1 MVDRITLKKI
11 LKSDHKKKSIFTSK
25 SDVLK
30 LLKKQVKLSKI
41 EKILDFTLSDWDK
54 NEKTI
59 LTQISKNFP
68 KKKIIIRSSVIGEDS
83 EESSHAGRYE
93 SILNVNSNS
102 KNQISTSI
110 NSVINSYQQKKNLN
124 PRNQILIQTQ
134 TLDIITSGVIFTRT
148 SDLGSPYYM
157 INYEDSQST
166 VGVTQ
171 GSVNKIIKISR
182 SANGITLPKKWRSLL
197 SATKEIESILSS
209 DSLDIEFGITKNHTI
224 VIFQVRPIT
233 SLQKIKSKTPDLQI
247 KNKINQ
253 SMKKFIKMDK
263 ARKISGKHLIFSDMT
278 DWNPAEIIG
287 NNPNELDYSLY
298 NFLIMKD
305 SWYRGRTILG
315 YQKFYPHSL
324 MVKFGNKPYVDV
336 RVSFNSLIPD
346 SFGPKLTQKLMNFYL
361 EKLAKNPQLHDKTE
375 FEILFTCYDLSLE
388 QRLEELRNFNFSKKE
403 IEKIHNELLLFT
415 QKIIN
420 EFPKT
425 ATNCKEGIKKMTQN
439 RLLHMKKLTK
449 TQSYV
454 SKLQTAEILLN
465 NCRNFG
471 VIPFSLMARIA
482 FISTAFLNSF
492 VAQGCLSQKSVGK
505 FMNSLETPLSKF
517 QNDMTKFSNKKITK
531 KQFLEK
537 YGHLRPG
544 TYDIT
549 VDRYDKKNPFLSHI
563 KFHNFKS
570 SSAYDLNSKRIERLL
585 KLNNFKISIND
596 FFSFIRNSLIMRE
609 ELKFEF
615 TRNLSDALELIAE
628 AEKDLGF
635 SRKDIAYLNINTI
648 FSFYKKHPKSKLKSL
663 LRKRIEE
670 KKYQSKIN
678 NHLVLPSIIRSK
690 NDFELIQYH
699 SSKPNYITE
708 KTISSEIIN
717 LNRRGEVFDLE
728 NKIIL
733 LEQADPGYDW
743 IFTRNP
749 AALITKYGGVASH
762 MSIRCSE
769 VGLAAAIGCGEIIY
783 ETLHNASKVL
793 LDCKNHQIIVLEHKK
808 HDEYIEQ
815 KKIYKSLG
823 YIK

>member
-1 MVDRITLKKI
+1 MVDRKTLKKI
-11 LKSDHKKKSIFTSK
+11 LDSNYKKKSIFTSK
-25 SDVLK
+25 SNVLK

-41 EKILDFTLSDWDK
+41 ENILDFTLSDWKK
-54 NEKTI
+54 NKKLI
-59 LTQISKNFP
+59 LIKISKRFP
-68 KKKIIIRSSVIGEDS
+68 NKKIIIRSSVIGEDS
-83 EESSHAGRYE
+83 EETSQAGRYE

-102 KNQISTSI
+102 KNQVSTSI
-110 NSVINSYQQKKNLN
+110 NNVINSYRQKKNLN
-124 PRNQILIQTQ
+124 SHNQILVQTQ

-157 INYEDSQST
+157 INYEDGKST

-171 GSVNKIIKISR
+171 GSINKIIKISR
-182 SANGITLPKKWRSLL
+182 STNDRTLPKKWRSLL
-197 SATKEIESILSS
+197 SATKEIESIIHS
-209 DSLDIEFGITKNHTI
+209 DSLDIEFGITKNRAI

-247 KNKINQ
+247 RNKINQ
-253 SMKKFIKMDK
+253 NIKKFTKIKK
-263 ARKISGKHLIFSDMT
+263 TRKIPGKHLIFSDMT

-305 SWYRGRTILG
+305 SWYKGRSILG

-346 SFGPKLTQKLMNFYL
+346 SFGSKLTQKLMNFYL
-361 EKLAKNPQLHDKTE
+361 EKLMKNPQLHDKAE

-388 QRLEELRNFNFSKKE
+388 QRLKELKNFNFTKIE
-403 IEKIHNELLLFT
+403 LEKIHNQLLFFT

-425 ATNCKEGIKKMTQN
+425 STNCKEAIEKMAQN
-439 RLLHMKKLTK
+439 RLLYMKKLTK
-449 TQSYV
+449 TQNYT

-465 NCRNFG
+465 NCRDFG

-492 VAQGCLSQKSVGK
+492 VAQGHLSQKSVGK

-517 QNDMTKFSNKKITK
+517 QNDLTKFSNKKITK

-549 VDRYDKKNPFLSHI
+549 IDRYDKKNPFLNHI
-563 KFHNFKS
+563 KFHNSKS
-570 SSAYDLNSKRIERLL
+570 SSIYDLNSKRIERLL
-585 KLNNFKISIND
+585 KSNNFEISIDD

-615 TRNLSDALELIAE
+615 TRNLSNALELIAE
-628 AEKDLGF
+628 AGKDLGF
-635 SRKDIAYLNINTI
+635 SRKDIAYLSIDTI
-648 FSFYKKHPKSKLKSL
+648 FSFYKKYPKSKLKLL
-663 LRKRIEE
+663 LRKKIEE
-670 KKYQSKIN
+670 RKYQSKIN
-678 NHLVLPSIIRSK
+678 NYLVLPSIIRSK
-690 NDFELIQYH
+690 NDFELIEYY

-708 KTISSEIIN
+708 KTISSETVN
-717 LNRRGEVFDLE
+717 LNTNGEMSNLE

-749 AALITKYGGVASH
+749 AGLITKYGGVASH

-783 ETLHNASKVL
+783 ERLRNASKVL